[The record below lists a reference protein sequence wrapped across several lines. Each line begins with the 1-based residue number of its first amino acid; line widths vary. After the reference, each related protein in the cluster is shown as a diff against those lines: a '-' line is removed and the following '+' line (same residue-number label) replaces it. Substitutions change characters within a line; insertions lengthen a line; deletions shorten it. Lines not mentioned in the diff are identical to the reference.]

1 MTRSLSSAIQ
11 RYRKKNKKICFRTF
25 TRKHEAT
32 GEFLQHK
39 IADEVAQLQ
48 GDKIVKTKPVKRNNY
63 STIKKRRNIK

>member
-1 MTRSLSSAIQ
+1 MTRSLSSAMQ

-39 IADEVAQLQ
+39 IADEVAQL
-48 GDKIVKTKPVKRNNY
+48 
-63 STIKKRRNIK
+63 